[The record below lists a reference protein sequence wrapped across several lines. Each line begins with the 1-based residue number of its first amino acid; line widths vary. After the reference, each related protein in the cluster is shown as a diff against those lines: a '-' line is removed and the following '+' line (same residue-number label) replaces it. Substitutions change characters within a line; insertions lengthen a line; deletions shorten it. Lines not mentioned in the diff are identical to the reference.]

1 MAASEDTAEDRNLRV
16 MARWRQTG
24 RVLIEALPYIL
35 KYDQK
40 TIVVK
45 YGGNAMT
52 GGGTDDFSQDIVL
65 MKQTGIDPVVVHGGG
80 PQIGA
85 MLKKLDIQSRF
96 IDGLRVTDEAAVEV
110 VEMVLTGS
118 INKQIV
124 TAINAA
130 GGRAVGLSGKD
141 GNLVVARKLA
151 LTKTDSVT
159 GKTTVEDLGFVG
171 EPDRVNPEVLYTMLK
186 KLNIESRF
194 IDGLRVTD
202 EAAVE
207 VVEMVLTGSINKH
220 IVTAINA
227 AGGRAVGLS
236 GKDGNMVMAKKLALT
251 RTDPVT
257 GKVTV
262 EDLGFVG
269 EPERVNPEIL
279 HTMMKSE
286 IIPVIAPIGV
296 GPKGETYNIN
306 ADTVAGAVASAVKA
320 ERLVLLTDVEGVLDK
335 DKKLIAH
342 LTVSEARALI
352 ANGTI
357 SGGMIPK
364 ISTAIEAVEAGVHAA
379 VILDG
384 RIPHVLLLELF
395 TEHGAGTL
403 ITAG

>member
-1 MAASEDTAEDRNLRV
+1 MGLAMAASDDTAEDRNLRV

-40 TIVVK
+40 TVVVK

-52 GGGTDDFSQDIVL
+52 GSGGTDDFSQDIVL

-85 MLKKLDIQSRF
+85 MLKKMDIHSTF
-96 IDGLRVTDEAAVEV
+96 IDGLRVTDEKAVEI

-124 TAINAA
+124 TA
-130 GGRAVGLSGKD
+130 V
-141 GNLVVARKLA
+141 
-151 LTKTDSVT
+151 
-159 GKTTVEDLGFVG
+159 
-171 EPDRVNPEVLYTMLK
+171 
-186 KLNIESRF
+186 
-194 IDGLRVTD
+194 
-202 EAAVE
+202 
-207 VVEMVLTGSINKH
+207 
-220 IVTAINA
+220 NA

-236 GKDGNMVMAKKLALT
+236 GKDGNMVVA
-251 RTDPVT
+251 R
-257 GKVTV
+257 KVAMTKIDDKGERV
-262 EDLGFVG
+262 AVDLGFVG
-269 EPERVNPEIL
+269 EPEKVNPEIL

-296 GPKGETYNIN
+296 GARGETYNIN
-306 ADTVAGAVASAVKA
+306 ADTVAGAVAGALSA
-320 ERLVLLTDVEGVLDK
+320 ERLILLTDVEGVLDK
-335 DKKLIAH
+335 DKKLVPR
-342 LTVSEARALI
+342 LTVREARELI
-352 ANGTI
+352 ADGTI

-364 ISTAIEAVEAGVHAA
+364 IQTAIDAVEAGVTAA

-403 ITAG
+403 ITAE

>member
-1 MAASEDTAEDRNLRV
+1 MADDTPEDRNLRV

-35 KYDQK
+35 NYDQK

-52 GGGTDDFSQDIVL
+52 GDGGTDDFSQDIVL

-85 MLKKLDIQSRF
+85 MLKKMDIQSTF
-96 IDGLRVTDEAAVEV
+96 IDGLRVTDAAAVEV

-118 INKQIV
+118 INKRIV

-141 GNLVVARKLA
+141 GNLVVARKVA
-151 LTKTDSVT
+151 MTKTNSQT
-159 GKTTVEDLGFVG
+159 GQREAVDLGFVG
-171 EPDRVNPEVLYTMLK
+171 EPDKINPEV
-186 KLNIESRF
+186 
-194 IDGLRVTD
+194 
-202 EAAVE
+202 
-207 VVEMVLTGSINKH
+207 
-220 IVTAINA
+220 
-227 AGGRAVGLS
+227 
-236 GKDGNMVMAKKLALT
+236 
-251 RTDPVT
+251 
-257 GKVTV
+257 
-262 EDLGFVG
+262 
-269 EPERVNPEIL
+269 L

-286 IIPVIAPIGV
+286 IIPVIAPVGV
-296 GPKGETYNIN
+296 GAKGETYNIN
-306 ADTVAGAVASAVKA
+306 ADTVAGAVAGALSA

-335 DKKLIAH
+335 DKKLVPR
-342 LTVSEARALI
+342 LTVREARDLI
-352 ANGTI
+352 ADGTI

-364 ISTAIEAVEAGVHAA
+364 IQTAIDAVESGVKAA

-403 ITAG
+403 ITAE